1 MPSYQVLVQ
10 PDSTVISK
18 WELLS
23 TVTTMDVV
31 VVAVVVVVVV
41 DIEEAELVVYEV
53 ECVGVGVG
61 AAARLSAMV
70 AAEIAG
76 IHGIGFVVVAAVA
89 AELRRDAA
97 IRGAERPA
105 GVPEAL

>member
-1 MPSYQVLVQ
+1 MPSCLVLVQ

-23 TVTTMDVV
+23 TVTTDVV
-31 VVAVVVVVVV
+31 VVAVVVMVVV

-53 ECVGVGVG
+53 ECVGVG
-61 AAARLSAMV
+61 AAVRTSAMV

-76 IHGIGFVVVAAVA
+76 IRGIGFVVLVVAVA
-89 AELRRDAA
+89 AELRRDAE